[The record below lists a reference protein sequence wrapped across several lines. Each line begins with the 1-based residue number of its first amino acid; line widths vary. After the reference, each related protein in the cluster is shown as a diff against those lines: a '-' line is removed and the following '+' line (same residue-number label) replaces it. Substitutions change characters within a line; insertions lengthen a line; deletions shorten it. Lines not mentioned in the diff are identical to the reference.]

1 MTLCCH
7 QPFLFWPCPFGLQ
20 PAVCPAND
28 AHDAALSV
36 QTSPVTSVAMSSWLF
51 TAALLSLLCACSV
64 SVAFWCCN
72 SKTFGQTLTSRRV
85 CGFVWFLFHCPLSSA
100 TWRTE
105 LCLAVRCIN
114 ALFCLDYWVNRCCM
128 LHCMSPSLNGLES
141 YGDSFIEVCIHRFV
155 CVCVCTICNMNSC
168 HFHL

>member
-1 MTLCCH
+1 MPLGNEQWFLMTLCCH

-114 ALFCLDYWVNRCCM
+114 ALFCLDYWVNRCCNCNKR
-128 LHCMSPSLNGLES
+128 LHASLYEPQSEWAGKLWWLIYWS
-141 YGDSFIEVCIHRFV
+141 MYP
-155 CVCVCTICNMNSC
+155 
-168 HFHL
+168 